1 LRFDRFLGVVSS
13 SPVSSRFFRA
23 AFFFSRLNFSF
34 MFARKIFRLRL
45 AKRTL
50 VLGRKTLVMGVVNI
64 TPDSFSDGG
73 KFFSPQK
80 AIQHA
85 LALEKAGADILDIG
99 AESTRPGA
107 AEISV
112 VEELRRLL
120 PVLQALR
127 GKIKI
132 PISVDTRKSSV
143 AKIALGAGAEIINDV
158 SALRFDPYLADV
170 VADRK
175 CALILMHMRGEPG
188 TMQKIAFAKNAVQ
201 DVTKDL
207 RTAIAVARKAGVP
220 QSQILVD
227 PGIGF
232 GKSFPQNYELLR
244 RLPEI
249 AKLGYPLVVGT
260 SRKGFLGHTLALAKE
275 RAFDD
280 LAKHSARAGASAKL
294 STLRSKKPVPSEERL
309 LATAATVAASILAGA
324 HIVRVHD
331 VEEMAQVAAVA
342 DRVLDS

>member
-1 LRFDRFLGVVSS
+1 
-13 SPVSSRFFRA
+13 
-23 AFFFSRLNFSF
+23 
-34 MFARKIFRLRL
+34 
-45 AKRTL
+45 
-50 VLGRKTLVMGVVNI
+50 VLGKKTLIMGVLNI

-73 KFFSPQK
+73 KFLSPQR

-85 LALEKAGADILDIG
+85 LAMQEAGADILDIG
-99 AESTRPGA
+99 AESTRPGS

-127 GKIKI
+127 GKVKI

-143 AKIALGAGAEIINDV
+143 AEIALGAGAEMINDV
-158 SALRFDPYLADV
+158 SALRYDPRLADV
-170 VADRK
+170 VAEKK
-175 CALILMHMRGEPG
+175 CPLILMHMRGEPT
-188 TMQKIAFAKNAVQ
+188 TMQTTSFAKNVLQ
-201 DVTKDL
+201 DVTNGL
-207 RTAIAVARKAGVP
+207 RASIAVARKAGASK
-220 QSQILVD
+220 SQILLD

-244 RLPEI
+244 RLPEL

-275 RAFDD
+275 RAFDER
-280 LAKHSARAGASAKL
+280 AKRSARTSAKL
-294 STLRSKKPVPSEERL
+294 ATLRSSKPVASEERL
-309 LATAATVAASILAGA
+309 FATAATVTASILAGA

-331 VEEMAQVAAVA
+331 ISEMTQVAAVT
-342 DRVLDS
+342 DRVIDS

>member
-1 LRFDRFLGVVSS
+1 
-13 SPVSSRFFRA
+13 
-23 AFFFSRLNFSF
+23 
-34 MFARKIFRLRL
+34 
-45 AKRTL
+45 
-50 VLGRKTLVMGVVNI
+50 MGVVNI

-80 AIQHA
+80 AIRQA
-85 LALEKAGADILDIG
+85 LALVKVGADILDLG
-99 AESTRPGA
+99 AESTRPGS

-143 AKIALGAGAEIINDV
+143 AEIALGAGAEMINDV
-158 SALRFDPYLADV
+158 SALRYDPRLAEV
-170 VADRK
+170 VADKK
-175 CALILMHMRGEPG
+175 CGLLLMHMRGEPA
-188 TMQKIAFAKNAVQ
+188 TMQTASFAKDVVA
-201 DVTKDL
+201 DVTKGL
-207 RTAIAVARKAGVP
+207 RASVAIALKAGVAKN
-220 QSQILVD
+220 QIVLD
-227 PGIGF
+227 PGVGF

-249 AKLGYPLVVGT
+249 AKLGYPLAVGT

-275 RAFDD
+275 GAFD
-280 LAKHSARAGASAKL
+280 AGARRSAGLSKKL
-294 STLRSKKPVPSEERL
+294 ATLRADKAVRSEERL
-309 LATAATVAASILAGA
+309 FATAATVAASILGGA

-331 VEEMAQVAAVA
+331 VAEMEEVAAVT

>member
-1 LRFDRFLGVVSS
+1 MSV
-13 SPVSSRFFRA
+13 
-23 AFFFSRLNFSF
+23 
-34 MFARKIFRLRL
+34 RKIFRLRL

-50 VLGRKTLVMGVVNI
+50 VLGRKTLVMGVLNV

-73 KFFSPQK
+73 KFLSPQR

-99 AESTRPGA
+99 AESTRPGS
-107 AEISV
+107 AETSS

-143 AKIALGAGAEIINDV
+143 AEIALGAGAEIINDV
-158 SALRFDPYLADV
+158 SALRYDPRIADV
-170 VADRK
+170 VADKK
-175 CALILMHMRGEPG
+175 CGLILMHMRGEPS
-188 TMQKIAFAKNAVQ
+188 TMQKIPFAK
-201 DVTKDL
+201 DVMADVKKDL
-207 RTAIAVARKAGVP
+207 RAALAIARKAGVAK
-220 QSQILVD
+220 SQIVLD
-227 PGIGF
+227 PGVGF

-249 AKLGYPLVVGT
+249 ARLGYPLLVGT

-275 RAFDD
+275 GAFDER
-280 LAKHSARAGASAKL
+280 ARHSASL
-294 STLRSKKPVPSEERL
+294 SKELATLRSKKPVPSDERL
-309 LATAATVAASILAGA
+309 FATAATVAASILGGA
-324 HIVRVHD
+324 HIVRVHE
-331 VEEMAQVAAVA
+331 VAEMAQVAAVT

>member
-1 LRFDRFLGVVSS
+1 MSV
-13 SPVSSRFFRA
+13 
-23 AFFFSRLNFSF
+23 
-34 MFARKIFRLRL
+34 RKIFHLRL
-45 AKRTL
+45 AKRSL
-50 VLGRKTLVMGVVNI
+50 VLGKKTLVMGVLNI

-73 KFFSPQK
+73 KFLSPQK

-99 AESTRPGA
+99 AESTRPGS
-107 AEISV
+107 AETSS

-127 GKIKI
+127 GKLKI

-143 AKIALGAGAEIINDV
+143 AEIALGAGAEIINDV
-158 SALRFDPYLADV
+158 SALRYDPRIADV
-170 VADRK
+170 VADKK
-175 CALILMHMRGEPG
+175 CGLVLMHMRGDPA
-188 TMQKIAFAKNAVQ
+188 TMQKIPFAKNVVA

-207 RTAIAVARKAGVP
+207 RTALAIARKAGVAK
-220 QSQILVD
+220 SQIVLD
-227 PGIGF
+227 PGVGF

-244 RLPEI
+244 KLPEI
-249 AKLGYPLVVGT
+249 AKLGYPLLVGT

-275 RAFDD
+275 GIFDEPI
-280 LAKHSARAGASAKL
+280 ANRSTRGTAAKL
-294 STLRSKKPVPSEERL
+294 ATLRSKKPAPSEERL
-309 LATAATVAASILAGA
+309 FATAATVAASILAGA

-331 VEEMAQVAAVA
+331 VAEMAQVTATT

>member
-1 LRFDRFLGVVSS
+1 M
-13 SPVSSRFFRA
+13 P
-23 AFFFSRLNFSF
+23 
-34 MFARKIFRLRL
+34 ARKIFRLRL

-50 VLGRKTLVMGVVNI
+50 VLGKKTLVMGVLNI

-73 KFFSPQK
+73 KFLSPRN

-99 AESTRPGA
+99 AESTRPGS

-132 PISVDTRKSSV
+132 PISIDTRKSSV
-143 AKIALGAGAEIINDV
+143 AQITLGAGAEIINDV
-158 SALRFDPYLADV
+158 SALRYDPRLADV
-170 VADRK
+170 VAGK
-175 CALILMHMRGEPG
+175 QCGLILMHMRGEPA
-188 TMQKIAFAKNAVQ
+188 TMQTASFAKNVVA
-201 DVTKDL
+201 DVNNGL
-207 RTAIAVARKAGVP
+207 RASLAVALKAGVRK
-220 QSQILVD
+220 SQIVLD

-244 RLPEI
+244 RMPEI
-249 AKLGYPLVVGT
+249 ARLGYPLAVGT

-275 RAFDD
+275 GAFDER
-280 LAKHSARAGASAKL
+280 ARPSASSARKL
-294 STLRSKKPVPSEERL
+294 AMLRSNKPVRSEERL
-309 LATAATVAASILAGA
+309 FATAATVAASILGGA

-331 VEEMAQVAAVA
+331 VAEMAQVAAVS
-342 DRVLDS
+342 DRILDS